1 MNLQQ
6 IDFNTGNLRLAPN
19 ISSPTPLSSL
29 VPTIDLSVPGSDLVQ
44 LDTSNNNNNNNNNN
58 SGVQPSPSSLLV
70 QTTTARFASSQSSPS
85 LDDCLQTISVAML
98 NVRGINDV
106 TKFDGIIDDLF
117 NKNLSIIGLTETLIN
132 EISATCMFKNQCAL
146 RNSTFPYRAY
156 WDYNPHNRNS
166 GVGIILKSFVARYV
180 QKITRHMGRFIA
192 VDLFLPSRKL
202 KIINIYNCQK
212 Y

>member
-44 LDTSNNNNNNNNNN
+44 LDTSNNNNNNNDN
-58 SGVQPSPSSLLV
+58 SGVHPSPSSFLV

-85 LDDCLQTISVAML
+85 LDDCSQTISVATL
-98 NVRGINDV
+98 NVRGINDI
-106 TKFDGIIDDLF
+106 TKFDGIMDDLF

-132 EISATCMFKNQCAL
+132 EASATCMFKNRCAL
-146 RNSTFPYRAY
+146 RNSAFPYRAY
-156 WDYNPHNRNS
+156 WDYNPHDHNS
-166 GVGIILKSFVARYV
+166 GISIILKSFVTRYV
-180 QKITRHMGRFIA
+180 QKITRHMGCFIA
-192 VDLFLPSRKL
+192 V
-202 KIINIYNCQK
+202 
-212 Y
+212 